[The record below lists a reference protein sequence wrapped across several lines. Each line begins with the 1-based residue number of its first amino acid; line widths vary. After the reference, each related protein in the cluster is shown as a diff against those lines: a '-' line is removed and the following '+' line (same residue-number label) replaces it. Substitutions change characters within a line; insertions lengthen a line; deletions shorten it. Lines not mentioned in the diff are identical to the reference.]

1 MEPKSKRYSARLKD
15 VLQESDGV
23 YTFVFET
30 DEPLPYAAGQYAHLK
45 LPEMPSSGVH
55 EFSLSSAPG
64 EDPAFTTRVRDESE
78 YKQFLKNMRPGS
90 PAEIFKLKG
99 EFTVPDERPAP
110 VFVAQGIGITPVRS
124 IVTDRSRRSLSL
136 PPALVHVGRSFP
148 FEQELAAHAFPQYR
162 IGRPEIDTTLERIV
176 PAHQGAFFYAVGS
189 PEFVLNINE
198 KLTALDV
205 DESRLKTDDWGY

>member
-1 MEPKSKRYSARLKD
+1 MDNEQNRYGARLKE
-15 VLQESDGV
+15 VREERDGV
-23 YTFVFET
+23 FTVVFET
-30 DEPLPYAAGQYAHLK
+30 DEPVPYTAGQYAHLK
-45 LPEMPSSGVH
+45 LPEMPSGGVH

-64 EDPAFTTRVRDESE
+64 EDPSFTTRLREESE

-99 EFTVPDERPAP
+99 EFTVRDEDSAP

-124 IVTDRSRRSLSL
+124 IVTDRSRRGLPL

-148 FEQELAAHAFPQYR
+148 FEQDLSSYDFPQHR
-162 IGRPEIDTTLERIV
+162 IGRQEINETLERVV
-176 PAHQGAFFYAVGS
+176 PAHQGALFYVVGS

-198 KLTALDV
+198 KLAALGV